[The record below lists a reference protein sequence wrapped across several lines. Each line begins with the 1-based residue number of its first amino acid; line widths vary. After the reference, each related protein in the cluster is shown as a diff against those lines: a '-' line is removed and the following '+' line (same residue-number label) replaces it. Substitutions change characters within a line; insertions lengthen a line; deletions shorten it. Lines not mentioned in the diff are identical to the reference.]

1 MSSLRRRTVS
11 APHQTHWDHIFSLT
25 VVTAGAWGWVSS
37 FQEGDAGPPCAQL
50 QPVSPTVQLS
60 NYVCVCVCVSGEVI
74 GKCVRGLL
82 WGSETRL
89 ETSVNDIW
97 KGERKNP

>member
-60 NYVCVCVCVSGEVI
+60 NYVCVCAPLISLGAVPHHH
-74 GKCVRGLL
+74 LAL
-82 WGSETRL
+82 
-89 ETSVNDIW
+89 SVKVLTYRSNS
-97 KGERKNP
+97 